1 MRVLLTG
8 NHAYPTSRPYGDGR
22 AVKELPSGSAQRLQ
36 DWTAKGLAELGHD
49 VVYYLTRPAEG
60 PAPQGVQIVDRWP
73 AEVDVLHTHAMREQ
87 FEEEAQRRNVP
98 YIAALHLHPK
108 SRNRASPTPPR
119 EWVYVSRWLA
129 ESFGS
134 TRFVRNGVDP
144 SEYVY
149 SETKDDYVLFISAM
163 DWCVEKGIDVA
174 ISLSKKIGFR
184 LVVAGAARTP
194 EALAAAIAICEEGG
208 VEYVGDVQ
216 GNEKA
221 ELFAGARAL
230 LHPSR
235 YFEAC
240 PLSIM
245 EASMSGTPVITTPWG
260 ASEELMAPELGFL
273 CRTEE
278 DYVDAFARLDEIE
291 PRACREH
298 ALSEFHYHRMVRDYL
313 REYETAVASAVGNES
328 FTTAA
333 LQPSTE

>member
-1 MRVLLTG
+1 MRVMLTG
-8 NHAYPTSRPYGDGR
+8 NHAYPASRPHGDGR

-60 PAPQGVQIVDRWP
+60 PPPPGVQLVDRWP
-73 AEVDVLHTHAMREQ
+73 ANIDVMHTHAMREQ

-98 YIAALHLHPK
+98 YIAALHLHPS
-108 SRNRASPTPPR
+108 SRNKESPPPEP

-129 ESFGS
+129 QAFGS

-144 SEYVY
+144 SEYAY
-149 SETKDDYVLFISAM
+149 SETKDDYVLFISSM

-174 ISLSKKIGFR
+174 IALSKKIGFR

-194 EALAAAIAICEEGG
+194 EALAAAAAICEEGG
-208 VEYVGDVQ
+208 VEYLGDVQ

-245 EASMSGTPVITTPWG
+245 EALMSGTPVITTPWG
-260 ASEELMAPELGFL
+260 ASEELMSPELGFL

-278 DYVDAFARLDEIE
+278 DYVDAFARLGEIE
-291 PRACREH
+291 PRVCRER
-298 ALSEFHYHRMVRDYL
+298 ALTDFHYHRMVRDYL
-313 REYETAVASAVGNES
+313 REYERAIESCFGNEA